1 MTSRG
6 ELVTAAFEQRE
17 AIVRGTSS
25 LAGVTG
31 AVPRFRVD
39 GEAASGVEASGL
51 VRRCTTRG
59 GGSMGWCDRGGAV
72 GRRAAPGSGQSEGEG
87 ERLETDIPLTAA
99 RGWRR

>member
-59 GGSMGWCDRGGAV
+59 WGSMGWCDRGGAV
-72 GRRAAPGSGQSEGEG
+72 GRRAARGSGRSEGEG